1 MRRVDVAFV
10 AVVTSL
16 VRADA
21 ERALRMLHR
30 YAAATRDAG
39 THPLMTCHLSRNP
52 RRHSAGGE

>member
-1 MRRVDVAFV
+1 
-10 AVVTSL
+10 VTSL